1 MRRSFQ
7 IPRIL
12 RIHGQFSARKLLSLI
27 HATIG
32 IYSVIIGFT
41 IAGLMPLFIP
51 TSLAAED
58 TSKEVTNE
66 EDTAVAQHALNL
78 SQSDPIEL
86 FQSKS
91 YYDFKIYLSFIKVGT
106 ARLQFTE
113 LKSNPLNS
121 DQEAKLQ
128 IRFTAQS
135 DPLLKSIYPV
145 DCRIESTVY
154 KSNFKPYFYEKQLK
168 QGNEYEHSKLS
179 FDWEA
184 REIYEIK
191 NEIATSPLKLVDDCQ
206 DPLSLILSICLN
218 DFQKNPY
225 HLQNV
230 TDGGKIIQLES
241 RLSGTEAVHSPV
253 GSLDSHR
260 IDIETKDLRGVFKKS
275 PNAQVSL
282 YLHKL
287 DSALPALPVKLQSKV
302 AIGSFYAVLSG
313 GMHRGRIIHGIKPI
327 EPRPNIRSRDRIFRK
342 FKSAR

>member
-1 MRRSFQ
+1 MSRSFQ
-7 IPRIL
+7 NPRIL

-41 IAGLMPLFIP
+41 IAGLIPLFIP

-78 SQSDPIEL
+78 SQSDPIGL

-91 YYDFKIYLSFIKVGT
+91 YYDFKLYLSFIKVGT

-154 KSNFKPYFYEKQLK
+154 KSNFKPYFYEKQL
-168 QGNEYEHSKLS
+168 
-179 FDWEA
+179 
-184 REIYEIK
+184 RK
-191 NEIATSPLKLVDDCQ
+191 N
-206 DPLSLILSICLN
+206 
-218 DFQKNPY
+218 
-225 HLQNV
+225 
-230 TDGGKIIQLES
+230 
-241 RLSGTEAVHSPV
+241 
-253 GSLDSHR
+253 
-260 IDIETKDLRGVFKKS
+260 
-275 PNAQVSL
+275 
-282 YLHKL
+282 
-287 DSALPALPVKLQSKV
+287 
-302 AIGSFYAVLSG
+302 
-313 GMHRGRIIHGIKPI
+313 
-327 EPRPNIRSRDRIFRK
+327 
-342 FKSAR
+342 